1 LSGLVEESDE
11 DKLLKKA
18 WKAENPD
25 KTLKE
30 HRGMHVAGHI
40 DELPWQTPEFRARI
54 LGTAIQA
61 DNEPHALETV
71 RGFGI
76 RFPESANKGDLFIR
90 VDIMPNRLYKYNG
103 DDWIMVEKNLNESYA
118 YNDAYIDHLIAKID
132 SGEYDP
138 DLLNDVER
146 EQIALRLKS

>member
-1 LSGLVEESDE
+1 
-11 DKLLKKA
+11 
-18 WKAENPD
+18 
-25 KTLKE
+25 
-30 HRGMHVAGHI
+30 MHQAGHI
-40 DELPWQTPEFRARI
+40 DVLPWQEPEFRQRV
-54 LGTAIQA
+54 LGAAA
-61 DNEPHALETV
+61 DNEPHKLGTV

-76 RFPESANKGDLFIR
+76 QFPAQANKGDLFVR

-103 DDWIMVEKNLNESYA
+103 NDWIVVEKTLNESYA

-146 EQIALRLKS
+146 EQIALRLKG